1 MKVSGS
7 SRLLVREAKEGGA
20 GGWKVSLK
28 VNTGKAKLVRSR
40 RLSMIHITLNRGG
53 GEMENQKEPLLIR
66 PSRTPKT
73 NPQK

>member
-28 VNTGKAKLVRSR
+28 VNTGKAATSEVVMSSRVSKGHIFPGGRSGMDTVESWAR
-40 RLSMIHITLNRGG
+40 WTGTRC
-53 GEMENQKEPLLIR
+53 P
-66 PSRTPKT
+66 P
-73 NPQK
+73 